1 MLSLLNRLIQRLDA
15 NPVAHIELQHQWNV
29 MEKSR
34 SGRVWILLALVL
46 LLPALLASLIF
57 FGAGLLGHRLSA
69 PLTFNQINSLA
80 QSLDTIGQL
89 TLLTMNVAQYLV
101 VMLVA
106 YGLSNNSINR
116 EKRGKT
122 WENLLLT
129 DISARK
135 IVIGKWW
142 ASLRALYGDHIVVG
156 LLRLGM
162 LAYLLDTFGRFFL
175 QPVFN
180 GVMPEGY
187 ILPAGQLLILALFV
201 LLFTAIDTGMNTG
214 MGLTVALMDV
224 PGAVGLMIFGLMRAV
239 ATYLGVWFIINTI
252 NLLWYRGDA
261 LYVAYAFVFLIGYA
275 LLTWAM
281 LRLAQIAAVVGS
293 NASPSLKTS
302 TADA

>member
-15 NPVAHIELQHQWNV
+15 NPVAHVELQHQWNV

-46 LLPALLASLIF
+46 LLPALSATLMF
-57 FGAGLLGHRLSA
+57 FGAALLGYRMPVPVLFSEIRSLS
-69 PLTFNQINSLA
+69 
-80 QSLDTIGQL
+80 QSLETAGQL
-89 TLLTMNVAQYLV
+89 TMMTMNIAQYLV

-162 LAYLLDTFGRFFL
+162 LVYLLDAFGRFIL
-175 QPVFN
+175 TPPPT
-180 GVMPEGY
+180 GVMPESF
-187 ILPAGQLLILALFV
+187 ILPAGQLLILGLFV
-201 LLFTAIDTGMNTG
+201 LLFTAIDTGMNTA

-224 PGAVGLMIFGLMRAV
+224 PGAVGLLIFGLMRAV
-239 ATYLGVWFIINTI
+239 ATFLGVWFIINTI
-252 NLLWYRGDA
+252 NLVWYRGDA
-261 LYVAYAFVFLIGYA
+261 LYVVYASAFLISYG
-275 LLTWAM
+275 LLTWGM

-293 NASPSLKTS
+293 NASPSLTAS

>member
-1 MLSLLNRLIQRLDA
+1 MLNLLNRLIQRLDA
-15 NPVAHIELQHQWNV
+15 NPVAHVELQHQWNI

-46 LLPALLASLIF
+46 LLPALSASLIF
-57 FGAGLLGHRLSA
+57 FGAALLGHRS
-69 PLTFNQINSLA
+69 PMPITFDQIERPSQTLE
-80 QSLDTIGQL
+80 TIGQL

-162 LAYLLDTFGRFFL
+162 LAYLLDAFGRFLL
-175 QPVFN
+175 QPALT
-180 GVMPEGY
+180 GAMPESY
-187 ILPAGQLLILALFV
+187 LLPVGQLLIVALFV
-201 LLFTAIDTGMNTG
+201 LLFTAIDTGMNAA

-224 PGAVGLMIFGLMRAV
+224 PGVVGLTIFGVMRAL
-239 ATYLGVWFIINTI
+239 ATFLGVWFIVTAI
-252 NLLWYRGDA
+252 NLIWYRADA
-261 LYVAYAFVFLIGYA
+261 LYIVYGAAFLIGYA
-275 LLTWAM
+275 LLTWGM
-281 LRLAQIAAVVGS
+281 LWLAQVAAVVGS
-293 NASPSLKTS
+293 NASPALSS
-302 TADA
+302 RPIDA